1 MWETMNPNLPLFV
14 HSNSDFQSF
23 PDCSNLSLRGFRA
36 GTFFGAASV
45 DWVWP
50 MSYSCEET
58 GEGDTMS
65 TLTTQ
70 PFDPAAYLDDAE
82 SLAAYMSEALAT
94 EDPAF
99 IADALGVVARARGM
113 SEIAR
118 QSGLSRESLYRA
130 LSPDG
135 NPEFNTILRVVR
147 SMGLRLSTTP
157 IKERKIA

>member
-1 MWETMNPNLPLFV
+1 
-14 HSNSDFQSF
+14 
-23 PDCSNLSLRGFRA
+23 
-36 GTFFGAASV
+36 
-45 DWVWP
+45 
-50 MSYSCEET
+50 
-58 GEGDTMS
+58 
-65 TLTTQ
+65 
-70 PFDPAAYLDDAE
+70 LDDAE

-118 QSGLSRESLYRA
+118 ESGLSRESLYRA

-147 SMGLRLSTTP
+147 SLGLRLSTTP
-157 IKERKIA
+157 LEERKIA

>member
-1 MWETMNPNLPLFV
+1 
-14 HSNSDFQSF
+14 
-23 PDCSNLSLRGFRA
+23 
-36 GTFFGAASV
+36 
-45 DWVWP
+45 
-50 MSYSCEET
+50 
-58 GEGDTMS
+58 
-65 TLTTQ
+65 
-70 PFDPAAYLDDAE
+70 
-82 SLAAYMSEALAT
+82 MSEALAT

-147 SMGLRLSTTP
+147 SMGLRLSTSP
-157 IKERKIA
+157 IEERKIA